1 MKMTLKVATMLT
13 WFNLIFWGL
22 INGLLLL
29 GALSAMFLPGLLIAV
44 LMSAIPLNCYAA
56 LRLQKSIR
64 DPRVPLSQQT
74 PMGIRFVG
82 FIALFFGINSIGEG
96 FALIKDSG
104 EILDFLKDYYMK
116 QAPEIAQLP
125 AFKAM
130 GVADVRV
137 AGVIFL
143 ILGLCMTVNVMLN
156 LRLLK
161 WYLLLRKNDEAAS

>member
-1 MKMTLKVATMLT
+1 MKMTLKVATILT

-22 INGLLLL
+22 IIGLLLL

-64 DPRVPLSQQT
+64 DPNVPLSQQT

-82 FIALFFGINSIGEG
+82 FIALFFGVNSIGEG
-96 FALIKDSG
+96 FALIKDAR

-116 QAPEIAQLP
+116 QAPEIAQMP

-130 GVADVRV
+130 GIADVKV
-137 AGVIFL
+137 AGVIVL
-143 ILGLCMTVNVMLN
+143 ILGLCMTVNVILN

-161 WYLLLRKNDEAAS
+161 WYLLLRKHDEPAS